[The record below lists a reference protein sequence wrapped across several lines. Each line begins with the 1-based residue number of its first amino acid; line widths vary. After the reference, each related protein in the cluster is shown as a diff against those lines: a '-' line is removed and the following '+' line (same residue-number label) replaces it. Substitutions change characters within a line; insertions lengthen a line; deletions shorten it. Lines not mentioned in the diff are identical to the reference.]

1 MGKIFYLMGQSSIGK
16 DTIYKKLLEEKNLEL
31 ERIVTYTTRPIRQ
44 GEIDGMEY
52 HFVGSSQ
59 LEQIRDNGKLIE
71 VRSYQTYHGVWQYFT
86 VDDSQIDLNK
96 TDYLIIGTLESYM
109 KTKEYFGEDKLIPIL
124 ITLDDGVRLQRALD
138 RERMQEEPKYQE
150 LCRRFLADAVDF
162 SKEKIEEAGI
172 TRFFY
177 NDDLDRIMEEI
188 ILYIIEQKN

>member
-177 NDDLDRIMEEI
+177 NDDLVRIMEEI

>member
-16 DTIYKKLLEEKNLEL
+16 DTIYKKLLEEKKLAL
-31 ERIVTYTTRPIRQ
+31 KRIVTYTTRPIRQ

-71 VRSYQTYHGVWQYFT
+71 VRSYHTYHGVWQYFT

>member
-71 VRSYQTYHGVWQYFT
+71 VRSYQTYHGIWQYFT

-177 NDDLDRIMEEI
+177 NDDLVRIMEEI

>member
-71 VRSYQTYHGVWQYFT
+71 VRSYHTYHGVWQYFT

>member
-86 VDDSQIDLNK
+86 VDDSQIDLNQ

-177 NDDLDRIMEEI
+177 NDDLVRIMEEI

>member
-44 GEIDGMEY
+44 GEIDDMEY

-177 NDDLDRIMEEI
+177 NDDLVRIMEEI